1 MVVVVGLAVTLA
13 PVVALKP
20 VLGDQV
26 YVFAPLAV
34 SVVLAPLQMLGEF
47 TLTVG
52 IGKIVTVAVAV
63 FKHPFT
69 AVPVIVYVVVV
80 VGFAVTL
87 APVVALSPVLGDQV
101 YVFAPLAVS
110 VALAPLQILGEL
122 TVIVG
127 NGRTVTVVVVV
138 FKQPLAAVPV
148 IVYVVVV
155 VGFAVTLTPVVALNP
170 VLGDQL

>member
-1 MVVVVGLAVTLA
+1 M
-13 PVVALKP
+13 
-20 VLGDQV
+20 
-26 YVFAPLAV
+26 
-34 SVVLAPLQMLGEF
+34 
-47 TLTVG
+47 
-52 IGKIVTVAVAV
+52 
-63 FKHPFT
+63 
-69 AVPVIVYVVVV
+69 
-80 VGFAVTL
+80 
-87 APVVALSPVLGDQV
+87 
-101 YVFAPLAVS
+101 S